1 VATLAQHIGKAEG
14 IALIV
19 EDHEAD
25 RESLTHIL
33 GSAGMTVAEAT
44 NGRSALDWL
53 QAHEPPVL
61 MVLDIMMPELDGFA
75 VLDWVRK
82 NERLRKL
89 PVIIL
94 TAKDLTAAELGYL
107 RGHGG
112 VVIPKGPSAR
122 ETLLAAL
129 RKSARPEF

>member
-1 VATLAQHIGKAEG
+1 MRILV
-14 IALIV
+14 V
-19 EDHEAD
+19 DDSEDGRD
-25 RESLTHIL
+25 
-33 GSAGMTVAEAT
+33 VAEAMLLAAGYQDVST
-44 NGRSALDWL
+44 AGSAAEAYRFLAIGEADAL
-53 QAHEPPVL
+53 EPSPVDL
-61 MVLDIMMPELDGFA
+61 VLLDIMMPELDGFA

-129 RKSARPEF
+129 RKSA